1 MFRTLVLSLLSVA
14 AVAGAGFGIGLFPFG
29 GTQAVASEIDGPVS
43 SLSTA
48 VDASPAPI
56 TDPQDE
62 AVNVVYAPAAQP
74 TAGERWGVDR
84 VQAAQAVQEAGQL
97 ARVIVAVI
105 DTGIDDSNIALA
117 GRLLASTNLTGNG
130 NIEDENGHGTH
141 MAGTIAAVAPN
152 AAFLNIMA
160 ADKRGRCDTETVA
173 TAIRWAANH
182 GALVINVSL
191 EVPASQQLQDAV
203 DYAWQKGAIVIAAA
217 GNGGTTTPAYP
228 AAYLNSVA
236 IAGTNQSDGL
246 AVLSNHGDWVDLA
259 APGYKIY
266 SDLPGGTYGLETGT
280 SPAAAHVSGVA
291 ALLFAVATDTSGNG
305 LVNDEVRYALES
317 SASAL
322 NVNGTGNGMVN
333 ALSAVRSLT
342 N

>member
-1 MFRTLVLSLLSVA
+1 MLSLLSVA
-14 AVAGAGFGIGLFPFG
+14 AVAGASFGMGLFPFG

-43 SLSTA
+43 SISIA
-48 VDASPAPI
+48 VDASPVPN
-56 TDPQDE
+56 TGPQDE

-105 DTGIDDSNIALA
+105 DTGIDDSNLALA
-117 GRLLASTNLTGNG
+117 GRLLASINLTGNG

-152 AAFLNIMA
+152 ASFLNIKG

-266 SDLPGGTYGLETGT
+266 SDLPGGTYGFETGT

-305 LVNDEVRYALES
+305 FINDEVRYALEN

-322 NVNGTGNGMVN
+322 TVNGTGSGMVN
-333 ALSAVRSLT
+333 ALSAMRTLV